1 MMMQGPKLLSM
12 KPLLSYHPKPQQHK
26 HHSVSQKQLSL
37 ASVRIEPKR
46 HLIIDENLMALH
58 NNNNPSIQVDDMANL
73 NRQETTAPVSPHS
86 LDSGSND
93 NGSSSNFNFE
103 GTQTVTV
110 RIEHHQALISP
121 NRVRQ
126 RREESLEDCEVR
138 DDDEEQAIFHPNEN
152 SDTKNGKN
160 RLTGGELK
168 PTA

>member
-1 MMMQGPKLLSM
+1 
-12 KPLLSYHPKPQQHK
+12 
-26 HHSVSQKQLSL
+26 
-37 ASVRIEPKR
+37 
-46 HLIIDENLMALH
+46 MAA
-58 NNNNPSIQVDDMANL
+58 IQVDDGANL

-93 NGSSSNFNFE
+93 NDSSSNFNFE

-138 DDDEEQAIFHPNEN
+138 DDDEEQAIFHPNAN
-152 SDTKNGKN
+152 SAGSNKN
-160 RLTGGELK
+160 RELIK
-168 PTA
+168 QTAA